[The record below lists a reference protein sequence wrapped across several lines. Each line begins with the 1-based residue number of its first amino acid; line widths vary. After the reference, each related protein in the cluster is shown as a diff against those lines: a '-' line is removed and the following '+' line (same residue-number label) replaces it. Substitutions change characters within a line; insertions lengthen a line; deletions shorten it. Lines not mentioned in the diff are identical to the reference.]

1 MHIHAA
7 SAVIDNQLQHKVCVE
22 EEHGLI
28 TAISLSCTGVADL
41 EIAGTLI
48 PGFVD
53 IHSHGGGGFYFSHTD
68 ISSVRKARATHLAHG
83 TTTMLASLV
92 TEPIGILEEQIRRLA
107 PLVDEGVFAGIHLE
121 GPYLSHA
128 RCGAHQPSL
137 LRNPDLDE
145 IGALLDTAGDTISMI
160 TLAPELEGGIPAV
173 EYLHS
178 RGVTVALGHSQ
189 ADATTTTAALSAGA
203 SLITHYSNGM
213 PKPADGSGTIAE
225 VALSSTHLPLE
236 LILDGVHITDEV
248 LSTVK
253 ASGNNRFILVTDA
266 MSAAGQPDG
275 KYSIGALD
283 VEVRDGVARLT
294 SNGSLAGSTLTMDRA
309 FFNYLSSG
317 ASLVEGVHAAS
328 ALPAHTVGLHDVG
341 SITVGKRADLLEFT
355 DGSEIKLLPTSSQAR
370 A

>member
-7 SAVIDNQLQHKVCVE
+7 AAVIDNKILNNVCVQ

-28 TAISLSCTGVADL
+28 TAISDSCSAPADI
-41 EIAGTLI
+41 EVVGTLL

-53 IHSHGGGGFYFSHTD
+53 IHSHGGGGFYFSNTD
-68 ISSVRKARATHLAHG
+68 VASVKKARATHLDHG

-92 TEPIGILEEQIRRLA
+92 TEPIGILEEQIRRLV
-107 PLVDEGVFAGIHLE
+107 PLVEEGVFAGIHLE

-145 IGALLDTAGDTISMI
+145 IGALLDTAGDTITMI
-160 TLAPELEGGIPAV
+160 TLAPELDGGVSAV

-178 RGVTVALGHSQ
+178 RRVTVALGHSQ
-189 ADATTTTAALSAGA
+189 ANSATTVAALSAGA
-203 SLITHYSNGM
+203 ALITHFSNGM
-213 PKPADGSGTIAE
+213 PKPSDGSGTIAE
-225 VALSSTHLPLE
+225 TALSTKNLPLE
-236 LILDGVHITDEV
+236 LILDGVHVKDEV
-248 LSTVK
+248 LSAIK
-253 ASGNNRFILVTDA
+253 ASGSNRFILVTDA

-283 VEVRDGVARLT
+283 VEVKDGVARLT
-294 SNGSLAGSTLTMDRA
+294 SNGSLAGSTLTMDQA
-309 FFNYLSSG
+309 FKNYLASG
-317 ASLVEGVHAAS
+317 ASLVESVHAAS
-328 ALPAHTVGLHDVG
+328 VLPAETVGLHDVG

-355 DGSEIKLLPTSSQAR
+355 EAGEIKLLPTSSQAR
-370 A
+370 V